1 MVETALVLAGG
12 FGTRLPE
19 VSALRPKPM
28 ADIDGRPFLDYV
40 VAHLRRQGVR
50 EIVLSTGY
58 KAEVI
63 EAHFTG
69 AGQEG
74 IRVVRESAPLGT
86 AGALR
91 LALPEGA
98 ARVLAQNGDSF
109 ADVDL
114 AALCDLHARSRAAL
128 TLAAVER
135 QDAGRFGALVTE
147 GQWLRAFAEKRPE
160 GPGDGPGLINAGVYV
175 MEREVLLRVPPGQ
188 PCSLERDLLP
198 ALLRDGAPV
207 AVHRHPGYFEDIGVP
222 EGLAAFRAAAQK
234 MKTRIFS

>member
-19 VSALRPKPM
+19 VSAHRPKPM

-40 VAHLRRQGVR
+40 VAHLRRAGVR

-63 EAHFTG
+63 EAHFAEQ
-69 AGQEG
+69 AGV
-74 IRVVRESAPLGT
+74 RVVRESAPLGT

-114 AALCDLHARSRAAL
+114 AALCELHARSRAAL

-135 QDAGRFGALVTE
+135 PDAGRFGALVTE
-147 GQWLRAFAEKRPE
+147 GHWLRAFAEKRPE
-160 GPGDGPGLINAGVYV
+160 GGPGLINAGVYV
-175 MEREVLLRVPPGQ
+175 MDREVLLRVPPGQ
-188 PCSLERDLLP
+188 ACSLERELLP
-198 ALLRDGAPV
+198 ALLRDGAAV
-207 AVHRHPGYFEDIGVP
+207 AVYRHPGYFEDIGVP
-222 EGLAAFRAAAQK
+222 EGLAAFRAAARE
-234 MKTRIFS
+234 MKTRIFA